1 MNKKILCFGDS
12 NVYGFNPLNYGRY
25 SENIRWSGL
34 LKEYFKNEIEIVEQ
48 GCNNRTIFKNCLGKN
63 LSGIEILPK
72 YLDESFFGII
82 FLIGINDTQ
91 KIYDFNSSKLEYG
104 MIKLIEISK
113 NISPD
118 IKILILSPVQ
128 ITDNILQSNF
138 AELFDNESIKKSKQ
152 ISKIYNKISK
162 ENNCDFIDLNG
173 FATTSK
179 IDGLHFDLENHKKI
193 FLKVKEK
200 LENWI

>member
-1 MNKKILCFGDS
+1 MNEKILCFGDS
-12 NVYGFNPLNYGRY
+12 NVYGFNPVNCSRY
-25 SENIRWSGL
+25 PINIRWSGL
-34 LKEYFKNEIEIVEQ
+34 LKEHFKNEIDIVEQ

-91 KIYDFNSSKLEYG
+91 KIYDLDENKLKSG
-104 MIKLIEISK
+104 MTKLIEISK
-113 NISPD
+113 SISPD
-118 IKILILSPVQ
+118 IKILILSPAL

-138 AELFDNESIKKSKQ
+138 AELFDNKSIEKSKQ
-152 ISKIYNKISK
+152 ISKIYYDIAKKDNY
-162 ENNCDFIDLNG
+162 DFINLND
-173 FATTSK
+173 FTTTSK
-179 IDGLHFDLENHKKI
+179 VDGLHFDIENHKKI

-200 LENWI
+200 LENWL